1 MRFRTVCMTIARAGH
16 WRNSAPMRAVTP
28 SRTGTPS
35 RTIASSCCIRHVSS
49 RLRFTLLASCAVA
62 FLTPIAAARDI
73 RPRFDSVVCT
83 PGGVAAI
90 ALERTAL
97 SEWPARIP
105 VKIGALQSQATLVL
119 IAPRPDDGLRSWTRA
134 PAQVDVALVSELPE
148 SPEPETLGGIFAM
161 VELPASGE
169 GSIEIGGV
177 TMTVHWLPAPKR
189 VRADAPVL
197 FVPATISD
205 DRPDP
210 NTPFE
215 FWRWALIAER
225 QGARIG
231 EPRGRAAEKLW
242 ARHVQSLWLGA
253 LERVRAT
260 SRGVH
265 DELSDLLAGVVED
278 PDYAR
283 SVAAWVV
290 RPEDLRTL
298 LALLVDHQRN
308 NAEIVEA
315 ALTWARGRWTC
326 TMWVEE
332 DCGDRIRLA
341 VANPTSGE
349 RILQLSWN
357 GSAGES
363 STSALVVPP
372 HRIAR
377 AWVDRPPLQPTAD
390 AYNNDRMRTE
400 SLEATD
406 GEAHMKLMVGGREYP
421 VKPPALAFGAFM
433 PPLSLADI
441 QSSSIEPIAPAWQTS
456 ASLRCRAGRWELFV
470 EAFRPQGAPAPERD
484 EVIVRIG
491 DASDP
496 SRVLRIT
503 GDGALEMK
511 LGDDDGVA
519 VGFMAWTDRW
529 RARVEIP
536 EKWLA
541 TPTPG
546 ARPLL
551 LSVERVP
558 GPAQPRQSA
567 GLSRPAWLPSA
578 PPILVDLGLWGNLG
592 R

>member
-1 MRFRTVCMTIARAGH
+1 MRFRTVCMTIAPAGN
-16 WRNSAPMRAVTP
+16 W
-28 SRTGTPS
+28 RTGT
-35 RTIASSCCIRHVSS
+35 SS
-49 RLRFTLLASCAVA
+49 RPIPHPSARLIFALLASCVVA

-119 IAPRPDDGLRSWTRA
+119 IAPRADDGLRSWTRA
-134 PAQVDVALVSELPE
+134 PAQVDVSLISEVPE
-148 SPEPETLGGIFAM
+148 TPEPETLGGIFAM

-177 TMTVHWLPAPKR
+177 AVTAHWLPAPKR

-197 FVPATISD
+197 FVPTTISD

-231 EPRGRAAEKLW
+231 EPRGGAAEKLW

-253 LERVRAT
+253 LERVRGA
-260 SRGVH
+260 SAGVH
-265 DELSDLLAGVVED
+265 AELSDLLAGVVED
-278 PDYAR
+278 RDYAR

-290 RPEDLRTL
+290 RPEDLRAL
-298 LALLVDHQRN
+298 LALLVDHQRTD
-308 NAEIVEA
+308 AEVVEA
-315 ALTWARGRWTC
+315 ALTWARGRWVC

-332 DCGDRIRLA
+332 DCGDQIKLA
-341 VANPTSGE
+341 LANPTSGE
-349 RILQLSWN
+349 RIVHLSWT

-363 STSALVVPP
+363 ITSALVLPP
-372 HRIAR
+372 HRITR
-377 AWVDRPPLQPTAD
+377 AGVDRPPLQPSTD
-390 AYNNDRMRTE
+390 AYNSERSRSE

-406 GEAHMKLMVGGREYP
+406 GEAHMKLTVGGREYP
-421 VKPPALAFGAFM
+421 VRPPMLSFGTFV
-433 PPLSLADI
+433 PPLSLADV
-441 QSSSIEPIAPAWQTS
+441 QSSSIEPIASAWQTS
-456 ASLRCRAGRWELFV
+456 ASLRYRADHWELFV
-470 EAFRPQGAPAPERD
+470 EAFRPSGTPAPELD
-484 EVIVRIG
+484 ELIVRIG
-491 DASDP
+491 DPERP
-496 SRVLRIT
+496 SRVLRVT
-503 GDGALEMK
+503 GDGALDMRS
-511 LGDDDGVA
+511 GADDGVA
-519 VGFMAWTDRW
+519 VGFMAWPDRW
-529 RARVEIP
+529 RARIEIP
-536 EKWLA
+536 EVWLGTA
-541 TPTPG
+541 TPG

-551 LSVERVP
+551 LSVERIP
-558 GPAQPRQSA
+558 GPAQPRQAA

-578 PPILVDLGLWGNLG
+578 PPILVDLGLWSNLG